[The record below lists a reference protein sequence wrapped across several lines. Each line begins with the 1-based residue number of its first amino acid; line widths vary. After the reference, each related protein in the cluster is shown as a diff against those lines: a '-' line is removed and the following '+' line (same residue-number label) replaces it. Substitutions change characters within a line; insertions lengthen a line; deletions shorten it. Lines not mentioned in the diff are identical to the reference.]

1 MIKWFKKIVDT
12 VMEENL
18 EISTWKGKRTTLI
31 LCEDIR
37 TAQDLKM
44 FVVETEGWPEDKVHL
59 YAHSNSKYLPSIS
72 KQLGPGEVII
82 ATNLA
87 GRGTDIKVTDAVN
100 ASGGLL
106 CLMTFV
112 ARNRS
117 GVASVWSDSSWR
129 QAWLRTMHSQLFQ
142 NACSIVA

>member
-1 MIKWFKKIVDT
+1 
-12 VMEENL
+12 MEEDL
-18 EISTWKGKRTTLI
+18 EISTWKGKRATLI

-72 KQLGPGEVII
+72 KQLGRGEVII
-82 ATNLA
+82 DTNLA

-100 ASGGLL
+100 ASIGLL

-112 ARNRS
+112 ARNRRVELQVF
-117 GVASVWSDSSWR
+117 GRTARGGKPGSVQCYSR
-129 QAWLRTMHSQLFQ
+129 IRNLR
-142 NACSIVA
+142 AEKESIRLQ